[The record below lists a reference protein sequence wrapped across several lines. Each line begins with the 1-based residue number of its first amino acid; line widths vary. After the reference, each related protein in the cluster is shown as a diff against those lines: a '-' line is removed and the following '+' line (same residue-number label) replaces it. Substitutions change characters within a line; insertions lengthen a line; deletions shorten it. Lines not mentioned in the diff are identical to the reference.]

1 MAQNTLVENKQPLWL
16 FSAEEIAS
24 IPPYE
29 KQFVRK
35 LAAYIIVCS
44 EWLSLPL
51 PVAHYAVVLLTR
63 YDMLYDLEPR
73 TEAPYIAAACLFLA
87 CKVQETHK
95 RLRDVVFWTVK
106 VRTRKSR
113 DYPGGEEV
121 LEGSVRYVEEKENL
135 LSAERDVLRCLHF
148 DIFLETPHSSIVQLA
163 KIYGNTRENQRMLA
177 QFALNVLHDTY
188 VSIPF
193 LHIRYRAK
201 EIATALVA
209 FAAAM
214 YDYALPDKTI
224 ENGQSGQ
231 NESRLVAFHEYF
243 QVNRIV
249 LNEIWKR
256 VLDCYEPEYSSEDKT
271 NSLSKEENRHR

>member
-1 MAQNTLVENKQPLWL
+1 MLQEEDIQTPWL
-16 FSAEEIAS
+16 FSAQETAT
-24 IPPYE
+24 IPSYE

-35 LAAYIIVCS
+35 LAAYIIICS
-44 EWLSLPL
+44 EKLGVPL
-51 PVAHYAVVLLTR
+51 PVAHYAVVLFTR

-73 TEAPYIAAACLFLA
+73 TEAPYIASACLFLA

-95 RLRDVVFWTVK
+95 RLRDVVYWTVK
-106 VRTRKSR
+106 IRTRKSR

-121 LEGSVRYVEEKENL
+121 TEGSVRYVEEKESL

-163 KIYGNTRENQRMLA
+163 KIYGDTRENQRILA

-193 LHIRYRAK
+193 LHVRYRAK

-214 YDYALPDKTI
+214 YDYSLPDKSL
-224 ENGQSGQ
+224 ENGE
-231 NESRLVAFHEYF
+231 ESFQGKKKLVAFHDYF
-243 QVNRIV
+243 QVDRLV

-256 VLDCYEPEYSSEDKT
+256 ILDCYEPEKGTEDKE
-271 NSLSKEENRHR
+271 SRS